1 MSAAESRGR
10 VWFSAIRVRT
20 LPAAVAPVLVG
31 SALAA
36 RDHAFQPMVAGLCL
50 GFALLIQIGTNFA
63 NDYFDFRKGADGP
76 TRLGPRRVVAAG
88 RVAPAVMR
96 RAMLGVFAAAFLLG
110 LGLLPWGGPPLLAIG
125 VASVVC
131 GLAYTG
137 GPWPLGYHG
146 LGDLFVFLF
155 FGLVAVV
162 TTHAVQAGAG
172 VIELSLQLYFAAADP
187 ATPRWARLAIIA
199 ALGYFVSPIDA
210 VPDLIP
216 GIGYVD
222 DLGVLT
228 AAVAT
233 VATSI
238 TPEHRT
244 KAREKMKAFF
254 GRDDDRVG

>member
-1 MSAAESRGR
+1 MADKNELPEDAVPEGYGR
-10 VWFSAIRVRT
+10 EYSEV
-20 LPAAVAPVLVG
+20 
-31 SALAA
+31 
-36 RDHAFQPMVAGLCL
+36 
-50 GFALLIQIGTNFA
+50 
-63 NDYFDFRKGADGP
+63 DFWQK
-76 TRLGPRRVVAAG
+76 LKN
-88 RVAPAVMR
+88 
-96 RAMLGVFAAAFLLG
+96 
-110 LGLLPWGGPPLLAIG
+110 
-125 VASVVC
+125 
-131 GLAYTG
+131 Y
-137 GPWPLGYHG
+137 
-146 LGDLFVFLF
+146 
-155 FGLVAVV
+155 
-162 TTHAVQAGAG
+162 AVQAGAG

-187 ATPRWARLAIIA
+187 TTPRWARLAIIA